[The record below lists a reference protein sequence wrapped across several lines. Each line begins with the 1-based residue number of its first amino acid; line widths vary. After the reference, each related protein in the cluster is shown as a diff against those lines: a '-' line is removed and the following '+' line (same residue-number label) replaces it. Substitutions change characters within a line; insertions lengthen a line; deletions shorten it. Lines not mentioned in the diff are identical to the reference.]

1 MKNSDSPD
9 RNSTNASH
17 RQSPDPA
24 IPISGPLDG
33 EKICVI
39 GGGFVGTVT
48 AAGFASFGHTVTCV
62 EKDIDKISLLQAGKL
77 PFYERNL
84 ENIIKAGLQSGRLI
98 FISDLEK
105 AIEGQKAIFVTVGT
119 PSTDSGRADLTALE
133 EILNVVSKRLKPGQI
148 IVLKSTV
155 PVGTARKM
163 KELMDQNGCKGK
175 DIHLLNNPEFL
186 REGSAVFDF
195 FNPHRIVIGGESQ
208 EAIEVIAH
216 IYRMGMTRSVPF
228 VKTNNETAE
237 MIKYASNAFLAT
249 KIGFANELAK
259 LCDSIGVNVMEVAR
273 VMGMDT
279 RIGQEFLNPGPGWGG
294 SCLPKDL
301 MEFMGLADSKGV
313 SLLIARAV
321 QESNKLQYE
330 HVISKVKKLAGK
342 LEEKKIGALG
352 LAFKADTSDMRES
365 PTIPIL
371 RRLVEE
377 GATIRAFDPA
387 ARDEAAR
394 LLPEI
399 ELADSPQ
406 EAARDADCIIIL
418 TEWPDFQ
425 LLDWGEIGKLMRRKN
440 IVDTR
445 NILAPELL
453 RRYGFNYLS
462 MGQV

>member
-1 MKNSDSPD
+1 MNNSDSADP
-9 RNSTNASH
+9 NSTGNSH

-24 IPISGPLDG
+24 MPISGPLNG
-33 EKICVI
+33 EKISVI

-62 EKDIDKISLLQAGKL
+62 EKDADKLSLLQSGRL
-77 PFYERNL
+77 PFYERDL
-84 ENIIKAGLQSGRLI
+84 ENIVKAGLQSGRLV
-98 FISDLEK
+98 FVSDLEK
-105 AIEGQKAIFVTVGT
+105 AIDGRRAIFATVGT
-119 PSTDSGRADLTALE
+119 PSTDTGRADLTALE
-133 EILNVVSKRLKPGQI
+133 EILNIVSKRLRPGQI
-148 IVLKSTV
+148 LVLKSTV

-163 KELMDQNGCKGK
+163 KELMRQNGCKSK
-175 DIHLLNNPEFL
+175 DIHLVNNPEFL

-195 FNPHRIVIGGESQ
+195 FNPHRIVIGAESQ
-208 EAIEVIAH
+208 EAIELIAH
-216 IYRMGMTRSVPF
+216 IYRMGMTRPVPI

-279 RIGQEFLNPGPGWGG
+279 RIGQEFLHPGPGWGG

-301 MEFMGLADSKGV
+301 MEFTGLADSKGI
-313 SLLIARAV
+313 SLLIAQAV
-321 QESNKLQYE
+321 RESNKLQHE
-330 HVISKVKKLAGK
+330 HVISKVKKLLGI
-342 LEEKKIGALG
+342 LEGKKIGALG

-377 GATIRAFDPA
+377 GASVRAFDPA
-387 ARDEAAR
+387 VREEGAR

-399 ELADSPQ
+399 ELADSAPETAQ
-406 EAARDADCIIIL
+406 DADCILIL

-425 LLDWGEIGKLMRRKN
+425 LLDWKEIGELMRQKN

>member
-1 MKNSDSPD
+1 MNNLASPGGNPAKN
-9 RNSTNASH
+9 SH
-17 RQSPDPA
+17 RQSANPA
-24 IPISGPLDG
+24 IPSSGPLNG
-33 EKICVI
+33 EKICVV

-48 AAGFASFGHTVTCV
+48 AAGFASFGHTVICV
-62 EKDIDKISLLQAGKL
+62 EKNLDKVSRLQGGQI
-77 PFYERNL
+77 PFYERDL
-84 ENIIKAGLQSGRLI
+84 ENLIKAGLESGRLS
-98 FISDLEK
+98 FTSDLEK
-105 AIEGQKAIFVTVGT
+105 AIAGQKAIFVTVGT

-133 EILNVVSKRLKPGQI
+133 EILSNISKRLKPGQI
-148 IVLKSTV
+148 LVLKSTV
-155 PVGTARKM
+155 PVGTAQKM
-163 KELMDQNGCKGK
+163 RELMEKNGCKGK
-175 DIHLLNNPEFL
+175 DIHLVNNPEFL

-195 FNPHRIVIGGESQ
+195 FNPHRIVIGGES
-208 EAIEVIAH
+208 ERAIEVVAH
-216 IYRMGMTRSVPF
+216 IYRMGMTRPVPM
-228 VKTNNETAE
+228 VRTNSETAE

-259 LCDSIGVNVMEVAR
+259 LCDSVGVNVIEVAR
-273 VMGMDT
+273 AMGMDT

-301 MEFMGLADSKGV
+301 MELMGLADSKGV

-321 QESNKLQYE
+321 RESNKLQHE
-330 HVISKVKKLAGK
+330 HVISKVRKLLGK
-342 LEEKKIGALG
+342 LKEKQIGALG
-352 LAFKADTSDMRES
+352 LAFKADTSDMRDS

-371 RRLVEE
+371 KRLVME
-377 GATIRAFDPA
+377 GATVKAFDPA
-387 ARDEAAR
+387 AMEEAAR

-406 EAARDADCIIIL
+406 EAARDADCILIL

-425 LLDWGEIGKLMRRKN
+425 LLDWGEIGRLMRQKN

-453 RRYGFNYLS
+453 KRYDFNYLS

>member
-1 MKNSDSPD
+1 MKNSDSPN
-9 RNSTNASH
+9 RNSASNSH
-17 RQSPDPA
+17 RQSPDPY

-33 EKICVI
+33 ERICVI

-62 EKDIDKISLLQAGKL
+62 EKDPDKVTRLQAGRL
-77 PFYERNL
+77 PFYERDL
-84 ENIIKAGLQSGRLI
+84 EELINTGLGSGRLS
-98 FISDLEK
+98 FVADLEK
-105 AIEGQKAIFVTVGT
+105 AIDGQKAIFVTVGT

-133 EILNVVSKRLKPGQI
+133 EILNIISKRLKPGQI
-148 IVLKSTV
+148 LVLKSTV

-163 KELMDQNGCKGK
+163 KELMDQNGCMGK

-186 REGSAVFDF
+186 REGSAVSDF

-216 IYRMGMTRSVPF
+216 VYRMGMTRQVPI
-228 VKTNNETAE
+228 VRTNNETAE

-259 LCDSIGVNVMEVAR
+259 LCDSLGVNVMEVAR
-273 VMGMDT
+273 VMGMDS

-301 MEFMGLADSKGV
+301 MEFMGMADSKGV

-330 HVISKVKKLAGK
+330 HVISKVKKLVGK
-342 LEEKKIGALG
+342 LEKKQIGALG

-371 RRLVEE
+371 KRLVNE
-377 GATIRAFDPA
+377 GAAVRAFDPA
-387 ARDEAAR
+387 AREEAAR

-425 LLDWGEIGKLMRRKN
+425 LLNWGEIGKLMRRKN

-453 RRYGFNYLS
+453 RRYNFNFLS

>member
-1 MKNSDSPD
+1 MKNSDSPG
-9 RNSTNASH
+9 RNSTNGSD
-17 RQSPDPA
+17 RQSPDPS
-24 IPISGPLDG
+24 IPASGPLDG

-62 EKDIDKISLLQAGKL
+62 EKDPDKIARLQAGQL
-77 PFYERNL
+77 PFYEGDL
-84 ENIIKAGLQSGRLI
+84 ENLIRAGLESNRL
-98 FISDLEK
+98 FFVSDLEK
-105 AIEGQKAIFVTVGT
+105 AIAGQKAIFVTVGT
-119 PSTDSGRADLTALE
+119 PSTGSGRADLTALE
-133 EILNVVSKRLKPGQI
+133 EILSTISKRLKPGQI
-148 IVLKSTV
+148 LVLKSTV
-155 PVGTARKM
+155 PVGTAQKM
-163 KELMDQNGCKGK
+163 RELMVQNGCKGK
-175 DIHLLNNPEFL
+175 DIHLVNNPEFL

-195 FNPHRIVIGGESQ
+195 FNPHRIVIGGDSP

-216 IYRMGMTRSVPF
+216 IYRMGMTRKVPI
-228 VKTNNETAE
+228 VRTNNETAE

-259 LCDSIGVNVMEVAR
+259 LCDSVGVNVMEVAR

-301 MEFMGLADSKGV
+301 MEFMGLADSRGV

-321 QESNKLQYE
+321 QESNQLQYD
-330 HVISKVKKLAGK
+330 HVISKARKLVGK
-342 LEEKKIGALG
+342 LEKKRIAALG

-371 RRLVEE
+371 KKLVEE
-377 GATIRAFDPA
+377 GAIVRAFDPA
-387 ARDEAAR
+387 AKEEAAR

-406 EAARDADCIIIL
+406 DAARDADCILIL

-425 LLDWGEIGKLMRRKN
+425 LLDWGEIGRLMRQKN

-453 RRYGFNYLS
+453 RRYDFNYLS